1 MRNCEPCDE
10 TLCTEEEVADLQAK
24 LDDMVELLHMWMGEA
39 FSYRQLAEA
48 VTSHCVSLEEAK
60 RMLASHLAGSRFLGC
75 PCVALRATPDPP
87 GNDVGCRFKDSRI
100 AMLPLGVDE
109 FKSLEAV
116 AKRSGLELH
125 EFLWACVESMMNN
138 ADDEDVLK
146 GCREAAHRRFRA
158 QVLPDWAAV

>member
-1 MRNCEPCDE
+1 MHNSNEAVLDREQCIS
-10 TLCTEEEVADLQAK
+10 DLQAK

-48 VTSHCVSLEEAK
+48 VTSRHVSLEEAK
-60 RMLASHLAGSRFLGC
+60 RMLESHLAGSRLLGC

-87 GNDVGCRFKDSRI
+87 DSDVGCRFNESRI

-125 EFLWACVESMMNN
+125 EFLWACLDTIMSSS
-138 ADDEDVLK
+138 DDPDILQ
-146 GCREAAHRRFRA
+146 GCYDAANRRFRDGVIA
-158 QVLPDWAAV
+158 DWNVEC